1 LDNEKLNALIKEY
14 YDSMNSNLGED
25 SLTEVPELNIQN
37 FE

>member
-14 YDSMNSNLGED
+14 YDTMDTDE
-25 SLTEVPELNIQN
+25 EEPIEIPELNIQN